1 MAFLEFLDV
10 SKIFNGVI
18 ALQDVNF
25 GVKDGEFLALLG
37 PSGSGKT
44 TALRIIAGL
53 ETLTKGKIIINN
65 KVMNDIPPWER
76 DMGIVFQNY
85 ALFPHMDVRKNIGY
99 GLKLRKLDKDRTNA
113 KVLEVAN
120 MLEISDL
127 LSRNIRQLSGGQQQR
142 VSLARALAIEPT
154 VLLMDEPLANLDAR
168 LRAKVRFELKVLQRK
183 LGITT
188 IYVTHDQDEAFALG
202 DKVVVMNE
210 GKVEQYGSPVDIYY
224 NPKSAFV
231 SSFIGK
237 NNTIVEGRAVEVTAD
252 VIKVKVGEWRLEST
266 NFDQSI
272 NIGQNVLRVQFWQ
285 RHFWGRK

>member
-224 NPKSAFV
+224 
-231 SSFIGK
+231 
-237 NNTIVEGRAVEVTAD
+237 
-252 VIKVKVGEWRLEST
+252 
-266 NFDQSI
+266 
-272 NIGQNVLRVQFWQ
+272 
-285 RHFWGRK
+285 